1 MNEGEERQEYSE
13 LIIGQNSQKIKP
25 LKDRS
30 LTSVVYKEGNMS
42 FKRVLVGLGALILFV
57 WGLLILLGSI

>member
-57 WGLLILLGSI
+57 WGLLILQ